1 MSRWIVFHVTERCGL
16 TCSHCLRDPG
26 ARPADLP
33 LAVVEKALDEAA
45 ALHGIRHAGFTGGD
59 PLLWP
64 HLEGALDAVARRGF
78 TWHLVTSG
86 KGFPRLLALL
96 DDVPARREALSVL
109 DFSVDGAAPETHD
122 AIRGPGSHRDAMT
135 AIAACSARGLP
146 FAIQMTVNARNET
159 EIEQAAL
166 AAAALGA
173 KQVGFSMTNATG
185 SDADRDL
192 YLSPAALDRIRDR
205 VERLSTLLHVPVT
218 LAEGFR
224 RAWRFHLCEPF
235 RSEVLHVTPHG
246 MLNLCCNHS
255 GVPGSDEDE
264 VADLSVESL
273 ADGHRKLLD
282 LVHRLERERLDAIAG
297 APGQA
302 PGWDDF
308 PCNRCLARLGKP
320 HWVEGGSAG
329 PRAARAAEALPR
341 EPVR

>member
-1 MSRWIVFHVTERCGL
+1 MSRWVVFHVTERCGL

-26 ARPADLP
+26 KQPADLP
-33 LAVVEKALDEAA
+33 LAVVEKVLGEAA

-64 HLEGALDAVARRGF
+64 HLAGALDAVVGNGF

-86 KGFPRLLALL
+86 KGFDRLVALL
-96 DDVPARREALSVL
+96 DASPARREALSIVDL
-109 DFSVDGAAPETHD
+109 SVDGATQATHD
-122 AIRGPGSHRDAMT
+122 AIRGEGSHRDAMS
-135 AIAACSARGLP
+135 AVAACSARGIP
-146 FAIQMTVNARNET
+146 FAVQMTVNARNEG

-166 AAAALGA
+166 AAAELGA
-173 KQVGFSMTNATG
+173 KQLSFAMTQATG
-185 SDADRDL
+185 SDADQEL

-224 RAWRFHLCEPF
+224 RGWRFHVCEPF

-246 MLNLCCNHS
+246 KLNLCCNHS

-264 VADLSVESL
+264 VADLAVESL
-273 ADGHRKLLD
+273 ADGHRRLLG
-282 LVHRLERERLDAIAG
+282 LIHRLERERLDAIAA
-297 APGQA
+297 APGQK

-320 HWVEGGSAG
+320 HWVDGGSAG
-329 PRAARAAEALPR
+329 PRAARATGAG
-341 EPVR
+341 